1 MSSVKSD
8 VNLPDPNYQ
17 TKSSKELLEIS
28 IRNRQKSRDK
38 ITFNNWIDL
47 SFSLILF
54 CALFPNLC
62 SIALLTILLLYL
74 CIRSV
79 DVDVF
84 MEELSKILDRY
95 DR

>member
-1 MSSVKSD
+1 MSRVKAD

-17 TKSSKELLEIS
+17 NKSSRELLELS
-28 IRNRQKSRDK
+28 IKSRQKPRDK

-54 CALFPNLC
+54 FALFPNLW
-62 SIALLTILLLYL
+62 IITLLNLLLLYV
-74 CIRSV
+74 CIRRWNV
-79 DVDVF
+79 EVF

>member
-1 MSSVKSD
+1 MSRVKAD

-17 TKSSKELLEIS
+17 TKSSRELLEIS
-28 IRNRQKSRDK
+28 IKNRQKPRDK

-47 SFSLILF
+47 LFSLILF
-54 CALFPNLC
+54 CALFPNLW
-62 SIALLTILLLYL
+62 IITLLNLLLLYV
-74 CIRSV
+74 CIRRWNV
-79 DVDVF
+79 EVF

>member
-1 MSSVKSD
+1 MSRVKAD

-17 TKSSKELLEIS
+17 TKSSRELLEIS
-28 IRNRQKSRDK
+28 IKNRQKSRDK

-47 SFSLILF
+47 LFSLILF
-54 CALFPNLC
+54 CALFPNLW
-62 SIALLTILLLYL
+62 IITLLNLLLLYV
-74 CIRSV
+74 CIRRWNV
-79 DVDVF
+79 EVF

>member
-1 MSSVKSD
+1 MSRVKAD

-17 TKSSKELLEIS
+17 NKSSRELLEIS
-28 IRNRQKSRDK
+28 IKNRQKSRDK

-47 SFSLILF
+47 LFSLILF
-54 CALFPNLC
+54 CALFPNLW
-62 SIALLTILLLYL
+62 IITLLNLLLLYV
-74 CIRSV
+74 CIRRWNV
-79 DVDVF
+79 EVF

>member
-1 MSSVKSD
+1 MSRVKAD

-17 TKSSKELLEIS
+17 NKSSRELLEIS
-28 IRNRQKSRDK
+28 IKNRQKPRDK

-54 CALFPNLC
+54 CALFPNLW
-62 SIALLTILLLYL
+62 IITLLNLLLLYV
-74 CIRSV
+74 CIRRWNV
-79 DVDVF
+79 EVF

>member
-1 MSSVKSD
+1 MSRVKAD

-17 TKSSKELLEIS
+17 SKSSRELLEIS
-28 IRNRQKSRDK
+28 IKNRQKPRDK

-54 CALFPNLC
+54 CALFPNLW
-62 SIALLTILLLYL
+62 IITLLNLLLLYV
-74 CIRSV
+74 CIRRWNV
-79 DVDVF
+79 EVF

>member
-1 MSSVKSD
+1 MSSVKAD
-8 VNLPDPNYQ
+8 VNLPDPNYL
-17 TKSSKELLEIS
+17 TKSSRELLELS
-28 IRNRQKSRDK
+28 IKSRQKPRDK

-54 CALFPNLC
+54 FALFPNLW
-62 SIALLTILLLYL
+62 IITLLNLLLLYV
-74 CIRSV
+74 CIRRWNV
-79 DVDVF
+79 EVF

>member
-1 MSSVKSD
+1 MSSVKAD

-17 TKSSKELLEIS
+17 NKSSRELLEIS
-28 IRNRQKSRDK
+28 IKNRQKSRDK

-54 CALFPNLC
+54 CALFPNLWKNT
-62 SIALLTILLLYL
+62 LLILLLLYV
-74 CIRSV
+74 CIRWV
-79 DVDVF
+79 DVEVF